1 MGPSPDKAG
10 KRRGPASLVAA
21 GAFGL
26 FVVVMLVWLLATSAS
41 PPTLRHSANQQ
52 VPRTRSSTTPPT
64 TTVPTTVPLPAAAS
78 ASAVENQAPT
88 DVKWQLYQGVAL
100 PFSATNGPSVVN
112 GDVATGYAH
121 NPEGALLAATQIGVR
136 YLLGPDWQAVTATS
150 VAPGPGRDAYAALRQ
165 SQAPTGEAAM
175 SATAPTPGTYLQ
187 LAGYQFVT
195 YTPQTAVVQLIS
207 QAPSGTNQVVT
218 NTVTWSGGD
227 WKLVLQA
234 NGSSSPTAQTV
245 SSLAGFIVWGG
256 VS

>member
-1 MGPSPDKAG
+1 MGPSPEKSG

-21 GAFGL
+21 AAFGL
-26 FVVVMLVWLLATSAS
+26 FVVVMLVWLLATPAS

-52 VPRTRSSTTPPT
+52 VPRTRSSSTPPT
-64 TTVPTTVPLPAAAS
+64 TTVPTTVALPATAS
-78 ASAVENQAPT
+78 AAVIENQAPT
-88 DVKWQLYQGVAL
+88 DVTWQLYQGVAL
-100 PFSATNGPSVVN
+100 PFSAANGPSVVN

-121 NPEGALLAATQIGVR
+121 NPEGALLAAAQIGVR
-136 YLLGPDWQAVTATS
+136 YLVAPNWSAVVASS
-150 VAPGPGRDAYAALRQ
+150 VAPGPGLDAYAALRQ
-165 SQAPTGEAAM
+165 SQSSSGK
-175 SATAPTPGTYLQ
+175 ATTSSGPTPGTYLQ

-207 QAPSGTNQVVT
+207 QGSSGTYQVVT

-227 WKLVLQA
+227 WKLVLQS